1 MNKEKVIPEKKVSHK
16 KSSKKRE
23 DSKVADFPKLNPFM
37 TSDNRQASRQCET
50 KVCHNP
56 PARSNSI
63 EATKKAKDKRKKSS
77 EYSTSFV
84 NTASGKNMV
93 RNASDQFSHIKPLKT
108 QPSIATVEKL
118 KMLKLAQKG

>member
-1 MNKEKVIPEKKVSHK
+1 MNKDKPNPDKKVSHK

-23 DSKVADFPKLNPFM
+23 DSKISDFPRLNPFM
-37 TSDNRQASRQCET
+37 TSDNRQLSRQLEAKGCQ
-50 KVCHNP
+50 NP

-93 RNASDQFSHIKPLKT
+93 RNASDQFTHIKPLKA
-108 QPSIATVEKL
+108 QPSVATVEKL
-118 KMLKLAQKG
+118 KILKFAQKG

>member
-1 MNKEKVIPEKKVSHK
+1 MNKDKPIADKKVSHK

-23 DSKVADFPKLNPFM
+23 DSKINEIPKLNPFM
-37 TSDNRQASRQCET
+37 TSDNRQPTRQLET
-50 KVCHNP
+50 KPAHNL

-63 EATKKAKDKRKKSS
+63 EATKKAREKRKKSS

-93 RNASDQFSHIKPLKT
+93 RNASDQFTHIKPLKT
-108 QPSIATVEKL
+108 QPSVATVEKL
-118 KMLKLAQKG
+118 KILKLTQKG